1 MKVGDLVR
9 WKKTGK
15 IAIYLGSYNDNDDG
29 SVYRFH
35 NDEYGIIEQ
44 WSGALEY
51 PVEQLV
57 EVVSAGR

>member
-15 IAIYLGSYNDNDDG
+15 IAIYLGLYNDNDNE

-35 NDEYGIIEQ
+35 NDEYGIIEA
-44 WSGALEY
+44 WTGGLDA
-51 PVEQLV
+51 PIEQLI
-57 EVVSAGR
+57 EVISESR